1 MHVLLNFS
9 HYHHL
14 STFQPSTM
22 TGVKATYTA
31 PEHETTV
38 LEPSQAPNVEIA
50 TDRDAPT
57 APSDSSLGQIR
68 ADVIKVQAEI
78 NKFLT
83 ARMHNDVQ
91 DEKFES
97 RLLDGDDEIDED

>member
-1 MHVLLNFS
+1 
-9 HYHHL
+9 
-14 STFQPSTM
+14 M
-22 TGVKATYTA
+22 TSATYNA

-38 LEPSQAPNVEIA
+38 LKPEQVENQEFA

-57 APSDSSLGQIR
+57 TPKDTQLGHIR
-68 ADVIKVQAEI
+68 ADVIRLQAVI

-83 ARMHNDVQ
+83 ARMQNDVK

-97 RLLDGDDEIDED
+97 RLLDGDDEIDEV